1 MKLLNP
7 AQVLALLML
16 VAAPLWAAPA
26 RDVVQPELLDVEQ
39 AFQVSARFLD
49 ANTVELS
56 YRIADGYY
64 MYRAR
69 FKFVSEEGQPA
80 PGKARTPAGKFKQDA
95 TFGRVETY
103 RKSVRVLLPFAK
115 AGKSTA
121 ASGPEKFITLQA
133 TSQGCAD
140 AGVCYPPQ
148 RHQFRLERGS
158 TATVLPLATASSGF
172 SSGSLQGGASGSAP
186 PSGRISDLI
195 KRTP

>member
-1 MKLLNP
+1 MKLRNA
-7 AQVLALLML
+7 AQVLTLLIL
-16 VAAPLWAAPA
+16 VASPGWAATA
-26 RDVVQPELLDVEQ
+26 NDAVPELLEVEQ

-69 FKFVSEEGQPA
+69 FKFDSEEGQPA
-80 PGKARTPAGKFKQDA
+80 LGRARIPAGKFKQDA

-103 RKSVRVLLPFAK
+103 RKSVRLLLPFAK
-115 AGKSTA
+115 TGKGNA

-172 SSGSLQGGASGSAP
+172 SSGSIQGGASGSAP

>member
-1 MKLLNP
+1 MKLRNA
-7 AQVLALLML
+7 AQVLTLLML
-16 VAAPLWAAPA
+16 VASPGWATTANDA
-26 RDVVQPELLDVEQ
+26 VPELLEVEQ

-69 FKFVSEEGQPA
+69 FKFDSEEGQPA
-80 PGKARTPAGKFKQDA
+80 LGRVRIPAGKFKQDA

-103 RKSVRVLLPFAK
+103 RKSVRLLLPFAK
-115 AGKSTA
+115 TGKGNAVSE
-121 ASGPEKFITLQA
+121 SEKFITLQA

-158 TATVLPLATASSGF
+158 TTTVLPLATASSGF
-172 SSGSLQGGASGSAP
+172 SSGGIQGEASGPAS